1 MRRPL
6 VQDLALEKS
15 TRLTCQR
22 FMMRPIALVLV
33 VAVADNDVI
42 GRGNRLPWRLKSDMQ
57 RFRAVTWGQPIIVG
71 RKTYLSF
78 TRQPLP
84 GRTNIVVSRDPNF
97 AVAGALVTSSLDAAL
112 EVARGD
118 ALRRGVDTIVVLGG
132 ADIYAQTIARA
143 DRMIV
148 TRVHLQPDGDTKFP
162 AIDPSA
168 WNEVQRTEH
177 SAGTDDEADYTVHV
191 YERRVA
197 DANVTPA
204 RF

>member
-1 MRRPL
+1 LRRLL
-6 VQDLALEKS
+6 VQDLAVES
-15 TRLTCQR
+15 ARLQP
-22 FMMRPIALVLV
+22 FVMPPILLVLV

-42 GRGNRLPWRLKSDMQ
+42 GQGGRLPWRLRSDMQ
-57 RFRAVTWGQPIIVG
+57 RFRSITWGQPIIVG

-118 ALRRGVDTIVVLGG
+118 ALRRKVDTIAVLGG

-162 AIDPSA
+162 VIDPSV
-168 WNEVQRTEH
+168 WEEVQRTKYD
-177 SAGTDDEADYTVHV
+177 AGPDDEADYTVHV
-191 YERRVA
+191 YERRAA
-197 DANVTPA
+197 DASVAPV
-204 RF
+204 RL

>member
-1 MRRPL
+1 MPHI
-6 VQDLALEKS
+6 S
-15 TRLTCQR
+15 
-22 FMMRPIALVLV
+22 LVLV

-42 GRGNRLPWRLKSDMQ
+42 GRGGRLPWRLKSDMQ
-57 RFRAVTWGQPIIVG
+57 RFRTVTWGHPIIVG

-97 AVAGALVTSSLDAAL
+97 AVAGALVTSSLDTAL

-143 DRMIV
+143 DRMIL

-162 AIDPSA
+162 AIDPSV
-168 WNEVQRTEH
+168 WKEVQRTEH

-191 YERRVA
+191 YERRVP
-197 DANVTPA
+197 DASAAPA
-204 RF
+204 RP

>member
-1 MRRPL
+1 MP
-6 VQDLALEKS
+6 
-15 TRLTCQR
+15 
-22 FMMRPIALVLV
+22 PIMLVLV
-33 VAVADNDVI
+33 VAAADNDVI
-42 GRGNRLPWRLKSDMQ
+42 GRGGRLPWRLKSDMQ
-57 RFRAVTWGQPIIVG
+57 RFRTVTWGQPIIVG

-97 AVAGALVTSSLDAAL
+97 AVAGAVVTSNLDAAL
-112 EVARGD
+112 DVARGD

-148 TRVHLQPDGDTKFP
+148 TRVHLQPDGDTRFP
-162 AIDPSA
+162 AIDPSV
-168 WNEVQRTEH
+168 WKEVQRTEH

-191 YERRVA
+191 YERGAA
-197 DANVTPA
+197 DAGAASA
-204 RF
+204 RL

>member
-1 MRRPL
+1 MPN
-6 VQDLALEKS
+6 
-15 TRLTCQR
+15 
-22 FMMRPIALVLV
+22 IALVLV

-42 GRGNRLPWRLKSDMQ
+42 GRGGHLPWRLKSDMQ
-57 RFRAVTWGQPIIVG
+57 RFRALTWGQPIIVG

-97 AVAGALVTSSLDAAL
+97 AVAGALVTSSLAAAL

-118 ALRRGVDTIVVLGG
+118 ALRRGVDTVVVLGG

-148 TRVHLQPDGDTKFP
+148 TRVHLKPDGDTKFP
-162 AIDPSA
+162 AIDA
-168 WNEVQRTEH
+168 RVWKEVQRTEH
-177 SAGTDDEADYTVHV
+177 GAGKDDEADYTVLV
-191 YERRVA
+191 YERCAA
-197 DANVTPA
+197 DASVAAA
-204 RF
+204 RL